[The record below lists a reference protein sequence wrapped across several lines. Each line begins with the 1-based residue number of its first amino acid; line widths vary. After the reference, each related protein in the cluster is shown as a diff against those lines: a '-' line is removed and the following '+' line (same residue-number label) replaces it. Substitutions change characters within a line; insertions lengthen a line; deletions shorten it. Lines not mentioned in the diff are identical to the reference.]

1 MTDQNTSRT
10 NLLKELHGLRAQN
23 ETLQRKLRLWENL
36 SRYIIRYSKDS
47 EIRRMTLDLL
57 MPRQKEEKE

>member
-1 MTDQNTSRT
+1 MTDQKITRP

-23 ETLQRKLRLWENL
+23 ETLQRKLRMWENL

-47 EIRRMTLDLL
+47 EIRRMTLDILL
-57 MPRQKEEKE
+57 PRQKEEKE